1 MFSPKICFI
10 AFVYFSAHLQSFVD
24 CLQLIHVNCRFNH
37 LRELNIF
44 CKLGWVIYELPLM
57 LLIKILHF
65 IGPSNDR
72 VGNLE
77 LKLLHI
83 EICQSILDLCLSFK
97 LIFHLWKRRLSP
109 HYAFVFNASLILT
122 PCQNCC
128 ENLGKLFSR
137 VTPYSHVH
145 SKHLSVLFHPSSVLS
160 VNQVSPRFQT
170 THKWLCFPNY
180 STP

>member
-137 VTPYSHVH
+137 VTPLFTCTLKTFVCSFSPKFSATCEPGKSTLPNH
-145 SKHLSVLFHPSSVLS
+145 SQVALFP
-160 VNQVSPRFQT
+160 
-170 THKWLCFPNY
+170 
-180 STP
+180 